1 MVAFDRAGHGE
12 SDGEFFDT
20 TVTRDVEDSVRVL
33 DAVAA
38 LPGVDAEDL
47 HLVGMSLG
55 AVVASVVAADRP
67 AGVRSVTMW
76 STAAVFADEVRG
88 GTLQGRPLDVLDG
101 QGFFDF
107 LGQRL
112 GPALREDARGWD
124 PWARAAGWGG
134 PTLLLHGTEDFVPLA
149 CARRYLDDDVLGDRA
164 ELVVVEGADHGWAQ
178 LPQRDT
184 VVAATVDFTTRHA
197 RGGDLSSWRGGGP
210 LTDARACRAR
220 ARPSRRPCGPGSAT
234 ALPVDVAASAGPRPA
249 HASSRVSSPR
259 AKRWQRTPAVARPL
273 DGYSD
278 SGVTLADPTCEAPPA
293 ASPATVT
300 TTASAASGSTAV
312 IATTRAPGDSLMPAI
327 PAAPRP
333 CGRTRAAEN
342 RRAACVRRDEHE
354 VLAPGGQG
362 RGGHDL
368 VLLPGREVLQ
378 RDDLDLRAVAEGF
391 GHDALDDAGGRR
403 QCEPG
408 SSGSSTPPRAAAR
421 SSAPV
426 RPCRASRTP

>member
-1 MVAFDRAGHGE
+1 MTGGGVEPFSTTVRGLELRGTRYRPRGQDPTPTAVLFHGFGASRVEGTRLFVTLAHRLLAAGTGVVAFDRAGHGE

-88 GTLQGRPLDVLDG
+88 GTLQGRPLDVLDE
-101 QGFFDF
+101 QGFFDV

-112 GPALREDARGWD
+112 GPALPEDARGWD

-197 RGGDLSSWRGGGP
+197 R
-210 LTDARACRAR
+210 
-220 ARPSRRPCGPGSAT
+220 RR
-234 ALPVDVAASAGPRPA
+234 
-249 HASSRVSSPR
+249 
-259 AKRWQRTPAVARPL
+259 
-273 DGYSD
+273 
-278 SGVTLADPTCEAPPA
+278 
-293 ASPATVT
+293 
-300 TTASAASGSTAV
+300 
-312 IATTRAPGDSLMPAI
+312 
-327 PAAPRP
+327 
-333 CGRTRAAEN
+333 
-342 RRAACVRRDEHE
+342 
-354 VLAPGGQG
+354 
-362 RGGHDL
+362 
-368 VLLPGREVLQ
+368 
-378 RDDLDLRAVAEGF
+378 
-391 GHDALDDAGGRR
+391 
-403 QCEPG
+403 
-408 SSGSSTPPRAAAR
+408 
-421 SSAPV
+421 
-426 RPCRASRTP
+426 